1 MASRPDF
8 TENADRPLSSDE
20 LAADRAASPQGTDPV
35 DSPDNLADESESG
48 DDFEDNGS
56 IEDLADDEQDVVDTA
71 LTRLPPG

>member
-8 TENADRPLSSDE
+8 TENADQPLSSDE

-35 DSPDNLADESESG
+35 DSLADESEGG

-71 LTRLPPG
+71 LTRMPPG

>member
-8 TENADRPLSSDE
+8 TENADQPLGSDE
-20 LAADRAASPQGTDPV
+20 LAADRAASPQGNDPV
-35 DSPDNLADESESG
+35 DIPDDLGDASDSDDE
-48 DDFEDNGS
+48 FEDTGS